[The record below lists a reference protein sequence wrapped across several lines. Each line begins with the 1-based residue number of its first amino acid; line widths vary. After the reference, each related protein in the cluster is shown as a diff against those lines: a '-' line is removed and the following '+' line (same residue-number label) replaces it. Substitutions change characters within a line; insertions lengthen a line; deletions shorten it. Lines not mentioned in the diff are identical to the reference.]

1 MQKFRRQLLSSRLGQ
16 VLLRRHRT
24 KELAAWEA
32 AGRVGP
38 TPYLTKILTIRRH
51 AVEHGIRVFVET
63 GTYLGEMINAQEG
76 NFDRLLTVELDPE
89 LYRKAVRRF
98 RRLAQVS
105 VFQGDSSVEL
115 PKMVAAVNEPAIFWL
130 DAHYSKGF
138 TARGEIDTPILGE
151 LELVLQRQYDDVI
164 LIDDADNFDGTN
176 DYPTLTE
183 LESIIL
189 NRYPD
194 RTVTCVGSIICVTH
208 K

>member
-16 VLLRRHRT
+16 VLLKRHRT

-32 AGRVGP
+32 AGRIGR
-38 TPYLTKILTIRRH
+38 TPYLTKIVTIRRH
-51 AVEHGIRVFVET
+51 ASEHSIRVFVET

-76 NFDRLLTVELDPE
+76 NFDRLLSVELDPE
-89 LYRKAVRRF
+89 LYRNAVRRF
-98 RRLAQVS
+98 RRLTKIS
-105 VFQGDSSVEL
+105 VFQGDSSVQL
-115 PKMVAAVNEPAIFWL
+115 PLMVATVSEPALFWL

-164 LIDDADNFDGTN
+164 LIDDAENFDGTN
-176 DYPTLTE
+176 DYPTITE

-194 RTVTCVGSIICVTH
+194 RSVTCVDSIICVTR